1 MQSLGGGY
9 SHDCAKAI
17 ALVPFSRLHIKIS
30 VQILSAMDRHKDS
43 PMDIKHTLE

>member
-17 ALVPFSRLHIKIS
+17 ALVASNGGNIRDYEAWIA
-30 VQILSAMDRHKDS
+30 QINRYAR
-43 PMDIKHTLE
+43 